1 MEDAKMKL
9 NVLGSD
15 SNGNCYILQTDTEA
29 LIIEAGVRM
38 PDVKKALKWN
48 ISKAVGAV
56 VTHEHNDHAKYIK
69 DFMQNGITVLALYD
83 VFRAKKIDNLSFRKV
98 IEANHGYIIG
108 GFKIFA
114 IPVCH
119 DVPCLG
125 FIIEHEDM
133 GRLLFVTDTMMLEY
147 SVPGLNH
154 ILLEANYAYDIL
166 DAKIDAGLVPASM
179 KPRLIQSHMEI
190 NTTKGILKANDLSG
204 VNEIV
209 LIHLSNGNSDEKRFI
224 REVQEVTGKPVYVAA
239 ADMELNLCKNPY

>member
-190 NTTKGILKANDLSG
+190 NTTKGILKDNDLSG